1 MKSQGMVVFMT
12 KVKLKPSFE
21 DCRICI
27 DFMLSGKIPD
37 CRRCWRIS
45 NVFELVGVEKGFWWG
60 NYAIIKKNGEIY
72 KVPYYRVEIISEDKN
87 DED

>member
-1 MKSQGMVVFMT
+1 MI

-37 CRRCWRIS
+37 CCRCWRIS
-45 NVFELVGVEKGFWWG
+45 NVFELVGVKKGFWWG
-60 NYAIIKKNGEIY
+60 KYAIIKKNGEIY

>member
-1 MKSQGMVVFMT
+1 MI

-37 CRRCWRIS
+37 WRIS
-45 NVFELVGVEKGFWWG
+45 NVFELVG
-60 NYAIIKKNGEIY
+60 IKKNGEIY

>member
-1 MKSQGMVVFMT
+1 MI

-45 NVFELVGVEKGFWWG
+45 NVFELVGV
-60 NYAIIKKNGEIY
+60 KKVFGGEIMRLLRRTE
-72 KVPYYRVEIISEDKN
+72 KFIKFLIIE
-87 DED
+87 